1 MAWRQGKVGGIGA
14 KESNKM
20 RIIVNSPCTATT
32 RVCVQCVEC
41 VAPQPVCQFAL
52 SLVVATCNELASERA
67 SECDVAAFT
76 SSVDRGQCCKVTT
89 DAIC

>member
-32 RVCVQCVEC
+32 RVCVECVVC

-67 SECDVAAFT
+67 CAMWRPSPQALIGA
-76 SSVDRGQCCKVTT
+76 SVVK
-89 DAIC
+89 